1 VPNAEAVAAA
11 PVRAETLAREAAEAA
26 KAVDEA
32 KKFAKTAARDAA
44 SSKSTLRK
52 AEGQKASADADLAS
66 AEKSLAKAKSDE
78 AKARAEE
85 QRLKAATKA
94 TEAAAKLETVKAEA
108 MPKIDAASKAAEAAK
123 EAATK
128 KADTAK
134 AANDAKLALE
144 PVSIYISR
152 AKQKLYVRRNTH
164 KAWPDGGEVF
174 DATIEVPVAIRDPD
188 RPIGTHVFTAM
199 ASNDAGLR
207 WSVVTIE
214 NGDGAKEA
222 LDRITIP
229 QDVIDR
235 IGPTA
240 LPRSSII
247 ISDESL
253 SKETNYRTEFVAVL
267 SDQPQGGF
275 ITRKPTISVPPP
287 SYAPWEGGG
296 FFSFFGPPP
305 SQPPA
310 NNRRR
315 SRTYQAQKKAW
326 WD

>member
-1 VPNAEAVAAA
+1 MRHRPS
-11 PVRAETLAREAAEAA
+11 RRSA
-26 KAVDEA
+26 K
-32 KKFAKTAARDAA
+32 
-44 SSKSTLRK
+44 RK
-52 AEGQKASADADLAS
+52 GKRPLPTPI
-66 AEKSLAKAKSDE
+66 SLPPKNHSPSAKSDE

-94 TEAAAKLETVKAEA
+94 TEAAAKLDTVKAEA

-164 KAWPDGGEVF
+164 KPWPDGGEVF

-235 IGPTA
+235 IGPDRPA
-240 LPRSSII
+240 AILDHHLGRAAEPRNQ
-247 ISDESL
+247 L
-253 SKETNYRTEFVAVL
+253 SHRVRCRSERPTPGRLYHAQADDLGPASELRTL
-267 SDQPQGGF
+267 GG
-275 ITRKPTISVPPP
+275 RRLLQL
-287 SYAPWEGGG
+287 
-296 FFSFFGPPP
+296 FGPPP
-305 SQPPA
+305 SQPPTKTGGA
-310 NNRRR
+310 AE
-315 SRTYQAQKKAW
+315 TYQAQKKA
-326 WD
+326 